1 MPTRPVTPAPA
12 AAPIISGL
20 QYQSPTE
27 SRGYRPAGTSDWL
40 LVATL
45 AGLGYVR
52 AAEQLTVLNPADLL
66 LIRPDTAQEYGHL
79 HDDGRWVNIWT
90 HFRPRPDW
98 LGWLDW
104 PALAPGVMLL
114 PAGDAMPAIEM
125 ELRRMVEIA
134 NGATRLRLPA
144 AMNSLERALLLADGV
159 NPNQSDARLDPRIR
173 RAVERIGERLAEP
186 QAIADLARSVGL
198 SRSRFTVLFTQ
209 QLGLAPQDYIEAE
222 RLSRAAQMLRSSS
235 WPVSVIATQCGFA
248 SPYYFTTRF
257 HRRFGLAPL
266 AFRRRGN

>member
-20 QYQSPTE
+20 QHQSPNE
-27 SRGYRPAGTSDWL
+27 SRGYRPVGTSDWL

-52 AAEQLTVLNPADLL
+52 ASEQTTVLHPGDLL

-98 LGWLDW
+98 LSWLDW

-114 PAGDAMPAIEM
+114 PAGDAMPSIEV

-134 NGATRLRLPA
+134 NGAIRLRLPA
-144 AMNSLERALLLADGV
+144 AMNSLERALILADGV
-159 NPNQSDARLDPRIR
+159 NPNQSDAHLDPRIR

-186 QAIADLARSVGL
+186 QAIADLARSAGL

-209 QLGLAPQDYIEAE
+209 QLGLAPQDYIEIE

-235 WPVSVIATQCGFA
+235 WPVSAIATQCGFS

-257 HRRFGLAPL
+257 HRRFGLSPL
-266 AFRRRGN
+266 AFRRQDN